1 MPYRIDTAV
10 LQLALE
16 NPGTPYQA
24 GPGHIVI
31 STSTS
36 SAPVR
41 KAVLSEKGENSYTPQ
56 LHARIAAAY
65 DSLGPNYSH
74 QDRLDHVKQKYGRG
88 ERTVGIARNAFS
100 TIPRST

>member
-24 GPGHIVI
+24 GPGYIVI

-41 KAVLSEKGENSYTPQ
+41 KAVLSKKGENSYIPQ
-56 LHARIAAAY
+56 LRARIEAAY
-65 DSLGPNYSH
+65 NSLGPNYSH
-74 QDRLDHVKQKYGRG
+74 QARLDHVKQLYGRG
-88 ERTVGIARNAFS
+88 KRTVAIARNALS
-100 TIPRST
+100 SIWRST